1 MYVQGITEVEIKT
14 AKEAKNLILMGLK
27 SRHVAA
33 TEMNAESSRSH
44 LLFSIFLTT
53 SFINSKGSAVE
64 KTSRLHLIDLAGS
77 ERQKKTKAQG
87 ERIKEACM
95 INKSLSTLGNV
106 INALV
111 ENYEGKNKYIPFR
124 DSKLTYFLKDSLG
137 GNSKTTI
144 VANISTSLIQMNET
158 ISTLKFVQRA
168 KMIKNSATLNMSVQ
182 ENIEYYF
189 ILFYSLYFI
198 NKSYFLTMLNII
210 YIVLNIKEKIKEKK
224 LLYLSWY
231 ISIILAII
239 LFFV

>member
-1 MYVQGITEVEIKT
+1 MYVQGLTEVEITT

-44 LLFSIFLTT
+44 LLFSIYLST
-53 SFINSKGSAVE
+53 SYINNRGSSIE
-64 KTSRLHLIDLAGS
+64 KMSRLHLIDLAGS

-137 GNSKTTI
+137 GN
-144 VANISTSLIQMNET
+144 
-158 ISTLKFVQRA
+158 
-168 KMIKNSATLNMSVQ
+168 
-182 ENIEYYF
+182 
-189 ILFYSLYFI
+189 
-198 NKSYFLTMLNII
+198 
-210 YIVLNIKEKIKEKK
+210 
-224 LLYLSWY
+224 
-231 ISIILAII
+231 
-239 LFFV
+239 